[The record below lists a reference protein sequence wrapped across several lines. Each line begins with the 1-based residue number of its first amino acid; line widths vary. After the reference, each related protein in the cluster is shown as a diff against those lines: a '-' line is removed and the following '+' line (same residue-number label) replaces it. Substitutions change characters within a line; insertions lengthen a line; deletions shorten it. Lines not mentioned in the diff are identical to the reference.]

1 MTGRYEGDCCPA
13 CGSDEVIPYAVI
25 VGAREEYGYQ
35 CLACAV
41 TWPVLAHS
49 ATDPVFQQI
58 GHRYRASRENTDG
71 KQEGPGGERQAGLA
85 ARGRTP
91 SPSSP
96 RHDGASTSAS
106 RR

>member
-1 MTGRYEGDCCPA
+1 MTGRYDGDWCPA
-13 CGSDEVIPYAVI
+13 CGSDEVTPWAVI
-25 VGAREEYGYQ
+25 LGAREEYGYQ

-71 KQEGPGGERQAGLA
+71 KQEGPGGERQAGYA
-85 ARGRTP
+85 ARGCSP
-91 SPSSP
+91 SPSSARQAP
-96 RHDGASTSAS
+96 AARS